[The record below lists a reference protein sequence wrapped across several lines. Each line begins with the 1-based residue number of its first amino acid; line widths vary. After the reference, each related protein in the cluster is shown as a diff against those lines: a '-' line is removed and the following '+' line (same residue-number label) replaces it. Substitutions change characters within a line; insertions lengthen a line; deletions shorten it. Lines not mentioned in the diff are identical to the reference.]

1 MNPRTTSSFEYLSYP
16 DHTALS
22 KEDQQLLQE
31 ARAVTKHAHAPYS
44 NFHVG
49 AAILLANGASV
60 KGTNQEN
67 ASYPAGICA
76 ERVTLSAASSMYPGI
91 AIDTIAI
98 SYDNQNG
105 SSETPISP
113 CGICRQTLAEYENR
127 QEQPIRVI
135 LSGQSG
141 PVYVIQTALHLLP
154 FVFTAKDMK

>member
-1 MNPRTTSSFEYLSYP
+1 MEPRTISSFEYLAYP
-16 DHTALS
+16 DSSALS
-22 KEDQQLLQE
+22 TEDQQLLQD
-31 ARAVTKHAHAPYS
+31 ARKVTVYAHAPYS
-44 NFHVG
+44 KFHVG
-49 AAILLANGASV
+49 AAILLANGTV
-60 KGTNQEN
+60 IKGTNQEN

-76 ERVTLSAASSMYPGI
+76 ERVTLSTASSMHPGV

-105 SSETPISP
+105 ASAAPISP

-135 LSGQSG
+135 MSGQTG
-141 PVYVIQTALHLLP
+141 PVNVLTTALHLLP